1 LPISTSYYLARL
13 LFVQSQSAPFARIL
27 IGMEAHSE
35 EEYEQ
40 HVRPFRGRDWPGG
53 LLRLTVYDEESPREI
68 PSDVSTQQDDQDIL
82 MGDSYSLDGDHRRP
96 RRHGHH
102 EHRHIHGHHHGH
114 HRGHHRRGD
123 LPQWACPHPSF
134 IAPPPPP
141 LPPLP
146 PPPPPPPP
154 PFFSPFFHVPSPP
167 APPSRHGSPL
177 IVPPLPILSPHIA
190 HPAPPLPSLPPIQPL
205 SQDYTRQQSPPPTV
219 DGAETPVQRYFRRR
233 GLRSVASAPLLA
245 PSLPVPPPPPPPPP
259 PRPVSL
265 YGEVQIADS
274 PVVMRPN
281 RRAATV
287 SDEVDEFEMQA
298 MAERVVDKGKLRDTC
313 CDVERGKQEISD
325 IIRTFKNDIDR
336 VLSQSLHM
344 EPAEVWSFSSTER
357 QPSSTPLS
365 PSNSDRTVAT
375 NQNQLPEPTRA
386 AEAPSDVE
394 PVIHVNVLCDNCQEV
409 IIGVRHKCLDCAGLT
424 SPLSFAAL
432 TSLTVYV

>member
-1 LPISTSYYLARL
+1 
-13 LFVQSQSAPFARIL
+13 
-27 IGMEAHSE
+27 
-35 EEYEQ
+35 
-40 HVRPFRGRDWPGG
+40 
-53 LLRLTVYDEESPREI
+53 
-68 PSDVSTQQDDQDIL
+68 

-123 LPQWACPHPSF
+123 LPPWACPHPSF

-167 APPSRHGSPL
+167 APPSRHGSPF
-177 IVPPLPILSPHIA
+177 IVPPLPVLSPHIA

-205 SQDYTRQQSPPPTV
+205 SQDYTRQQSPPSTV
-219 DGAETPVQRYFRRR
+219 NGAETPVQKLFRRR
-233 GLRSVASAPLLA
+233 GLRSVASAPLLG
-245 PSLPVPPPPPPPPP
+245 PSLPVPPPPPP

-265 YGEVQIADS
+265 YGEIQTADS

-298 MAERVVDKGKLRDTC
+298 LAERVDDKGKQRDTC

-325 IIRTFKNDIDR
+325 IIRTFKTDIDR
-336 VLSQSLHM
+336 VLSQSLYM
-344 EPAEVWSFSSTER
+344 EPAEVWGFSSTER
-357 QPSSTPLS
+357 QPSSTTPMS

-375 NQNQLPEPTRA
+375 NQNQPPELTRA
-386 AEAPSDVE
+386 AEAPSDAE
-394 PVIHVNVLCDNCQEV
+394 PVIHANVLCDNCQEV
-409 IIGVRHKCLDCAGLT
+409 IIGVRHKCLDCAGLA
-424 SPLSFAAL
+424 SPLSSL
-432 TSLTVYV
+432 HRNSLTVYGRFRSLLFVSRHSATEYWLAFKIAFPICY

>member
-1 LPISTSYYLARL
+1 
-13 LFVQSQSAPFARIL
+13 
-27 IGMEAHSE
+27 
-35 EEYEQ
+35 
-40 HVRPFRGRDWPGG
+40 
-53 LLRLTVYDEESPREI
+53 
-68 PSDVSTQQDDQDIL
+68 
-82 MGDSYSLDGDHRRP
+82 
-96 RRHGHH
+96 
-102 EHRHIHGHHHGH
+102 
-114 HRGHHRRGD
+114 
-123 LPQWACPHPSF
+123 
-134 IAPPPPP
+134 
-141 LPPLP
+141 
-146 PPPPPPPP
+146 
-154 PFFSPFFHVPSPP
+154 
-167 APPSRHGSPL
+167 
-177 IVPPLPILSPHIA
+177 
-190 HPAPPLPSLPPIQPL
+190 
-205 SQDYTRQQSPPPTV
+205 
-219 DGAETPVQRYFRRR
+219 
-233 GLRSVASAPLLA
+233 
-245 PSLPVPPPPPPPPP
+245 
-259 PRPVSL
+259 
-265 YGEVQIADS
+265 
-274 PVVMRPN
+274 MRPN

-325 IIRTFKNDIDR
+325 IIRTFKTDIDR

-432 TSLTVYV
+432 DFTDSLCVDFDLCSSCLATQPQNIGLHSRSHSLFAIEEPGGVWVHTVFTGDGTQDVPEPPATNRGPPEPPIPTPESRQESTTPTAEVAPPAHHASCDLCDSTINRDRYVSIIYTVSFECCTHAANRNVSTAQISIRARHATRSCPFTILITVLPVCVIRRT